1 MTKPALLVLNAGS
14 SSLKFGLYAAADL
27 ALLCRGGID
36 AAPGGP
42 RLELEGPRAEALRRQ
57 SGAPGDGSQ
66 AGMLAWLFGALRGLG
81 SNTPLAAAGHRVVHG
96 GARHAAPARVSAE
109 LLAELAGYS
118 ALAPQ
123 HQPHNLAGI
132 RAVAAAWPA
141 LPQVACF
148 DTAFHRTQPR
158 LAQLF
163 GLPRALSEAGVLRYG
178 FHGLSFEYIAGRLA
192 DFGLDADARVIVA
205 HLGHGASLCAMQH
218 GRSVATTMGFS
229 TLDGLLM
236 GQRCGA
242 LDPGVVLHLLR
253 SGEFDLGSVERLLNE
268 QSGMLGV
275 SGLSDDARVLEASSD
290 PHAREALELFAYRV
304 ARELGSHV
312 AALGGLDALVF
323 TAGIGEHSAA
333 MRARIA
339 ALSGWCGIA
348 LDADANARH
357 AARISAPG
365 ARVSVHVVP
374 TDEEIVIAR
383 AARSVALAAGP
394 AGLQP

>member
-1 MTKPALLVLNAGS
+1 MLGWLL
-14 SSLKFGLYAAADL
+14 
-27 ALLCRGGID
+27 
-36 AAPGGP
+36 
-42 RLELEGPRAEALRRQ
+42 
-57 SGAPGDGSQ
+57 
-66 AGMLAWLFGALRGLG
+66 GALRSFG
-81 SNTPLAAAGHRVVHG
+81 SDTPLAAAGHRVVHG
-96 GARHAAPARVSAE
+96 GARHTAPARVSAE

-192 DFGLDADARVIVA
+192 DLGLAADARVIVA

-253 SGEFDLGSVERLLNE
+253 SGEFDLAAVERLLNE

-374 TDEEIVIAR
+374 TDEESVIAR

>member
-1 MTKPALLVLNAGS
+1 MTPALLVLNAGS

-27 ALLCRGGID
+27 GLLCRGGID
-36 AAPGGP
+36 ASAAGP
-42 RLELEGPRAEALRRQ
+42 RLALDGALAAALRRRG
-57 SGAPGDGSQ
+57 GAVDDGSQ
-66 AGMLAWLFGALRGLG
+66 AGMLGWLLGALAAGGADATLV
-81 SNTPLAAAGHRVVHG
+81 AAGHRVVHG
-96 GARHAAPARVSAE
+96 GARHAAPARVSPE

-123 HQPHNLAGI
+123 HQPYNLAGI
-132 RAVAAAWPA
+132 RAVAAAWPE
-141 LPQVACF
+141 LSQVACF

-163 GLPRALSEAGVLRYG
+163 GLPRALGDAGVLRYG
-178 FHGLSFEYIAGRLA
+178 FHGLSYEYIAGQLA
-192 DFGLDADARVIVA
+192 GLGLDPAARVIVA

-218 GRSVATTMGFS
+218 GHSVATTMGFS

-253 SGEFDLGSVERLLNE
+253 SGQYDLGALERLLNE
-268 QSGMLGV
+268 QSGLLGV
-275 SGLSDDARVLEASSD
+275 SALSDDLRVLEASSD

-304 ARELGSHV
+304 ARELGSLI

-348 LDADANARH
+348 LDAAANARH

-383 AARSVALAAGP
+383 AARSAAP
-394 AGLQP
+394 VIGLPGL

>member
-1 MTKPALLVLNAGS
+1 VTPALLVLNAGS

-36 AAPGGP
+36 ASPQGP
-42 RLELEGPRAEALRRQ
+42 LLALAGPFGAALRGW
-57 SGAPGDGSQ
+57 GAVPGDGSQ
-66 AGMLAWLFGALRGLG
+66 AGMLGWLLGALRAGAREFEV
-81 SNTPLAAAGHRVVHG
+81 AAAGHRVVHG
-96 GARHAAPARVSAE
+96 GARHAAPALVSAE

-118 ALAPQ
+118 ALAPA
-123 HQPHNLAGI
+123 HQPYNLAGI
-132 RAVAAAWPA
+132 RAVADAWPG
-141 LPQVACF
+141 LLQVACF
-148 DTAFHRTQPR
+148 DTAFHRSQSR

-163 GLPRALSEAGVLRYG
+163 GLPRRFADEGVLRYG

-192 DFGLDADARVIVA
+192 DLGLGPAARVIVA

-253 SGEFDLGSVERLLNE
+253 GGAFDLAALERLLNE
-268 QSGMLGV
+268 ESGLLGV
-275 SGLSDDARVLEASSD
+275 SGLSDDVRVLEASSD
-290 PHAREALELFAYRV
+290 PRAREALELFAYRV
-304 ARELGSHV
+304 AREIGSLA

-323 TAGIGEHSAA
+323 TAGIGEHSGPT
-333 MRARIA
+333 RARIA
-339 ALSGWCGIA
+339 ALSAWCGVA
-348 LDADANARH
+348 LDAEANARH
-357 AARISAPG
+357 AACISPPG

-374 TDEEIVIAR
+374 TDEETVIAR
-383 AARSVALAAGP
+383 AARSAAFP
-394 AGLQP
+394 AGLPAPQP